1 MLVPLIPR
9 KEDRR
14 RETVLWSGQVW
25 FLARPER
32 EGRGRG
38 REVGVLMSL
47 AGAGVPQQGPVL
59 VHYCLPPSAHPEERG
74 QGKVQ
79 RGRGECEKGKRNRK
93 KYHEGTDV

>member
-1 MLVPLIPR
+1 MVRAGLVPRTPG
-9 KEDRR
+9 E
-14 RETVLWSGQVW
+14 G
-25 FLARPER
+25 
-32 EGRGRG
+32 GRGGEGG
-38 REVGVLMSL
+38 RVVLMSL

-74 QGKVQ
+74 QGEVQ